1 VNFHTKNPIMPMRA
15 TPPATDIPIMEPVL
29 RPELPLEALLVDD
42 EAAEEVLDDVSDVSV
57 CVRVCVPTAGV
68 VVKPLDEGEFGG
80 LDVEGAV
87 LVGAAVV

>member
-1 VNFHTKNPIMPMRA
+1 MPTFA
-15 TPPATDIPIMEPVL
+15 STPTFGFTFTPTPL
-29 RPELPLEALLVDD
+29 ELPLEALLVDD

-68 VVKPLDEGEFGG
+68 VVKPLDEGEFCG

-87 LVGAAVV
+87 LAGAAVV